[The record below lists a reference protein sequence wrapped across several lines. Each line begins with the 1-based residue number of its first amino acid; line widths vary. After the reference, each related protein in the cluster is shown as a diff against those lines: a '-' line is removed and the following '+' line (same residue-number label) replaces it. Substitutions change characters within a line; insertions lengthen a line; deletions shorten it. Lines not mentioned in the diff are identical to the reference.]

1 MPSCQVPQ
9 LVWWTVG
16 DLIGR
21 FLYLLAPWFLE
32 VGGCGWRM
40 GSCQDENGNGLQ
52 LGWARICWF
61 NVESHSI
68 SFLEWCPWGPWATG
82 LWPTGDFGLR
92 GDPQC
97 HAAWQHGDEKGW
109 LDELQAA
116 ERHLRRATP
125 KSGTL
130 CYTKMAGWKIQT
142 FLVKKEDFDEFPLLY
157 MSSFLC
163 ALCRTAVQ
171 FSQNPSKFM
180 CNTGSHEAPKIHLH
194 RFEFES
200 GVWTYLEF
208 QLSWKLLLFCPW
220 FNETSLNPGR
230 FNLPIMIVAS
240 RFAVKEQQKS
250 LKSSSVKLAAR
261 DVAPRTNGNMQ
272 MFNHSRRCNVQEK
285 YWGWSSPLSILI

>member
-1 MPSCQVPQ
+1 
-9 LVWWTVG
+9 
-16 DLIGR
+16 
-21 FLYLLAPWFLE
+21 
-32 VGGCGWRM
+32 
-40 GSCQDENGNGLQ
+40 
-52 LGWARICWF
+52 
-61 NVESHSI
+61 
-68 SFLEWCPWGPWATG
+68 
-82 LWPTGDFGLR
+82 
-92 GDPQC
+92 
-97 HAAWQHGDEKGW
+97 
-109 LDELQAA
+109 
-116 ERHLRRATP
+116 
-125 KSGTL
+125 
-130 CYTKMAGWKIQT
+130 
-142 FLVKKEDFDEFPLLY
+142 

-171 FSQNPSKFM
+171 FSQNPSEFM
-180 CNTGSHEAPKIHLH
+180 CNTGSHEAPKIYLH

-200 GVWTYLEF
+200 GVWTYFEF

-285 YWGWSSPLSILI
+285 ILRMIISSIYFNIIWPLLPRVPLLFSDFIALGLSMPCISMVDVHHSDFLDAFPELDSNRPGIASLK